1 MQPDKKIKPEKV
13 ESCKRLEPPQE
24 KMQPEKK
31 IKPEK
36 LESFKRLEPP
46 QPYKFSERVRGTA
59 VGIDIG
65 TTYSRVAV
73 WSDKHNRVEI
83 IPNKH
88 GNKSTP
94 ACVARDGTQFLV
106 GEAAGKIPITT
117 DSANSLFGMFIRLTT
132 LHLVYTY
139 PFSSC

>member
-1 MQPDKKIKPEKV
+1 
-13 ESCKRLEPPQE
+13 
-24 KMQPEKK
+24 MQPEKK

-36 LESFKRLEPP
+36 LESCKRLKPP
-46 QPYKFSERVRGTA
+46 QPYKFLERVRGTA

-94 ACVARDGTQFLV
+94 ACVAWDGTQFLV
-106 GEAAGKIPITT
+106 GEAAGKIPITY
-117 DSANSLFGMFIRLTT
+117 G
-132 LHLVYTY
+132 
-139 PFSSC
+139 